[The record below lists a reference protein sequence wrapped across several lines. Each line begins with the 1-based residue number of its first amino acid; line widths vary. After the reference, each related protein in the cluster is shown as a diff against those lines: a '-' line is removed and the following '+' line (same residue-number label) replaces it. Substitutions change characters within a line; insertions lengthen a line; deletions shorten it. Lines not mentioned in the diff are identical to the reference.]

1 MKPDI
6 ARTAPEIGA
15 ALRRRRRS
23 LKLSQVEVAERAGM
37 KQSTV
42 SAAEAGGA
50 GTKLKT
56 IADLMAV
63 LELEFVV
70 RPRSSGRSTLIED
83 IF

>member
-23 LKLSQVEVAERAGM
+23 LKLSKVEVAERAGM

-42 SAAEAGGA
+42 SAAEAGGV
-50 GTKLKT
+50 GTRLKT

-70 RPRSSGRSTLIED
+70 RPRSSGRSTPIED